1 MPTVDKRPSHQAHL
15 AGLMRTIMITN
26 NEGERASAQRK
37 LHRALQLQQLVK
49 ETCDDIETEIKK
61 KLVPSNKH
69 QTLDEE
75 LECYRTIFDA
85 FQIKCFTI
93 NQINVFSTYMIR
105 KCFFV
110 FYQVPEVAH
119 QSFRFGALCRSR
131 YDAEKMVHVINDVC
145 V

>member
-1 MPTVDKRPSHQAHL
+1 MELICLVVDLKPKWTGENVPDRKNKIKHSPSVF
-15 AGLMRTIMITN
+15 
-26 NEGERASAQRK
+26 
-37 LHRALQLQQLVK
+37 QLQQLVK

-93 NQINVFSTYMIR
+93 NQVS
-105 KCFFV
+105 
-110 FYQVPEVAH
+110 
-119 QSFRFGALCRSR
+119 RSR
-131 YDAEKMVHVINDVC
+131 YPRLSVICFTVVVSKFAQTSIFMAFVMVAVAVVDT
-145 V
+145 